1 LAVATLGNTLGGMRS
16 WLVGRLVPDR
26 KIGAPA
32 LDRVLL

>member
-26 KIGAPA
+26 KIGAQA